1 MKTIVLESLFKKVT
15 DLKSCNF
22 IKKRLQYRQFPVNIA
37 KEHYFDKHLQTGSS
51 DQACTKI

>member
-1 MKTIVLESLFKKVT
+1 MVLESLFKKVT

-37 KEHYFDKHLQTGSS
+37 KEHYFDKHLQTASS